1 MGVLNFGEILVNNRI
16 QIFSS
21 NGVKVYDKLITNS
34 NSINL
39 DLQSG
44 FYLLKISDNSRVLN
58 HKIIIK

>member
-21 NGVKVYDKLITNS
+21 EGVKVYDKLITNS

-39 DLQSG
+39 DLKSG
-44 FYLLKISDNSRVLN
+44 FYLLKMSDNSRVLN